1 MSVSEISSILQTI
14 FKHRQNNCY
23 EESLLFPALIAIIL
37 LMGSCKSAQ
46 KVAYFKNIDSISL
59 AASKGLY
66 DARIMPKDQ
75 LTITVV
81 TSDPA
86 TSKPFNLAMGST
98 LSADGKLGGSTGSL
112 IPYLVIMTAI

>member
-1 MSVSEISSILQTI
+1 MKNL
-14 FKHRQNNCY
+14 FF
-23 EESLLFPALIAIIL
+23 FPALIAIIL

-112 IPYLVIMTAI
+112 IPYLVNNDGNIEFPVVGTLHVAVDP